1 MSFCNIIVDKE
12 DNIVILDPGGTHV
25 DCRNRGWA
33 GAVIYEGLN
42 RLCAKGM
49 VKAYT
54 GSNQPFLLLYGI
66 QSTTSFDIY
75 GKNKFLYG
83 FLDKL
88 TVPLLYEIG
97 V

>member
-54 GSNQPFLLLYGI
+54 GSNQPFLFTLRDTIDNLIRYLWKEQVFI
-66 QSTTSFDIY
+66 RFS
-75 GKNKFLYG
+75 
-83 FLDKL
+83 
-88 TVPLLYEIG
+88 
-97 V
+97 